1 MRCVASNYFAAA
13 ATIAADAA
21 AATVAYVNIRNIPE
35 AIKDTFSLKNI
46 YTIQNFM
53 QTTNI
58 TVVIMS
64 SVLHTF
70 MISLKAGT
78 QTQFSVT
85 VLAVIAC
92 LSAFLLFIFVGVG
105 AAHLA
110 LAVRTQFLFSRRDLH
125 EMSLPLTLSIL
136 TTLSCHSHPT
146 NSQTPNQKIHS
157 PYCSKA

>member
-1 MRCVASNYFAAA
+1 VVRCVASNYFAAA
-13 ATIAADAA
+13 TTIAANAA

-78 QTQFSVT
+78 QNTVQRYSPRSNSVSLC
-85 VLAVIAC
+85 V
-92 LSAFLLFIFVGVG
+92 SSFYF
-105 AAHLA
+105 
-110 LAVRTQFLFSRRDLH
+110 RRRG
-125 EMSLPLTLSIL
+125 SST
-136 TTLSCHSHPT
+136 SCT
-146 NSQTPNQKIHS
+146 GG
-157 PYCSKA
+157 